1 MDEALENQAIEV
13 LEQKIN
19 QILTK
24 LKKLQLDNQKL
35 ISKNQEL
42 ERKLTEKERMILS
55 TEKESLRYN
64 SMTEEIE
71 IYRKKEDQVRTKVQ
85 FLLDKLKEFD
95 SI

>member
-55 TEKESLRYN
+55 TKKESLRYN

-85 FLLDKLKEFD
+85 LLLDKLKEFD

>member
-24 LKKLQLDNQKL
+24 LKKFQLDNQKL

-55 TEKESLRYN
+55 TKKESLRYN

-85 FLLDKLKEFD
+85 LLLDKLKEFD